1 MDWRLPRRWTL
12 GVALFVL
19 LVVLPIAL
27 FGIPVDSAAPDPV
40 PFEDTRT
47 IGIASAEELAADDKG
62 AIPRV
67 QVFYSQYQY
76 VMGYYGLSTALAAI
90 NEPSTTQQYGHPL
103 VTYVTDYSN
112 TAPTVDANGRIETER
127 VPAWT
132 AASNAVFVVDSG
144 GQTPVGEAIVP
155 FSDRSDADAFA
166 AKTGG
171 RVVSWAVL
179 GERSFET
186 DDGAVVRDRVA
197 AQRAAADAWVAERTT
212 LGDRERS
219 VTVGPDDDLQAAID
233 AAPNGT
239 TVALDPG
246 RYSGPIEIDHPITLR
261 GSAATIAG
269 DGESSVISV
278 TADRVAIE
286 GVTITG
292 VGNQTRNPDA
302 VAGDSWDANIEL
314 GYGHGDAAIK
324 ATEANDT
331 LIADVTVPHTPAN
344 GVLLRRSPGGVVRN
358 LSVAGPEDWHDG
370 FMGVIAM
377 YSPTVIEDSAV
388 TDGRDG
394 VYLHRS
400 DGTVIRNNT
409 FRDNRYGVHLMYSSE
424 TLVADN
430 RMAGQEYGGVTVMT
444 DPTRNAIVGNL
455 VRNTATGI
463 STSGSNSYIAD
474 NGVTDSRIG
483 ITTTAINSVYEHNV
497 VRHNNQ
503 GMRTGSVVA
512 TSEVTANDFLNND
525 RHAGASAGPLRVW
538 RGNHWEDALTTPSG
552 QTAERAYTPTDPVD
566 GQRHRS
572 IARRTVAASPIY
584 QGLRALTGSSPGL
597 RSGSIL
603 DPEPVAHPQNPELV
617 ETTATLHTEGLDAV
631 TAGTPTNASH

>member
-1 MDWRLPRRWTL
+1 MDWRLPRRRTVW
-12 GVALFVL
+12 VVLFVFVAVIPL
-19 LVVLPIAL
+19 AL

-40 PFEDTRT
+40 PFADTRA
-47 IGIASAEELAADDKG
+47 IGVASAEELAADDPA

-76 VMGYYGLSTALAAI
+76 VVGYYGLSTALAAI
-90 NEPSTTQQYGHPL
+90 DEPATQQQYGHPL
-103 VTYVTDYSN
+103 VTYATDYSN
-112 TAPTVDANGRIETER
+112 TAPSIGGDGRIKTER
-127 VPAWT
+127 IPAWT
-132 AASNAVFVVDSG
+132 AANDAVFVVDSG
-144 GQTPVGEAIVP
+144 AHTPVGEAIVP
-155 FSDRSDADAFA
+155 FSDRSDAETFA
-166 AKTGG
+166 DQTGG
-171 RVVSWAVL
+171 RVVSWTTL
-179 GERSFET
+179 TERSFET

-197 AQRAAADAWVAERTT
+197 GQQAAADGWVAERTA
-212 LGDRERS
+212 LRDRERS

-233 AAPNGT
+233 DAPNGT
-239 TVALDPG
+239 TVAVAPG
-246 RYSGPIEIDHPITLR
+246 QYPGPIEIDHPITLR
-261 GSAATIAG
+261 GAGATIAG
-269 DGESSVISV
+269 DGEGSVISV
-278 TADRVAIE
+278 TADRVAIT
-286 GVTITG
+286 GLTITG

-324 ATEANDT
+324 ATGANDT
-331 LIADVTVPHTPAN
+331 LVADVTVPHTPAN
-344 GVLLRRSPGGVVRN
+344 GVLLRRSPGGVVTN

-409 FRDNRYGVHLMYSSE
+409 FQANRYGVHLMYSSE
-424 TLVADN
+424 TLVANN
-430 RMAGQEYGGVTVMT
+430 RMAGQEYGGITVMT
-444 DPTRNAIVGNL
+444 DPTRTAIVGNL

-463 STSGSNSYIAD
+463 STSGSNSYIAN

-483 ITTTAINSVYEHNV
+483 ITTTAINSLYEHNV
-497 VRHNNQ
+497 VRNNNQ

-512 TSEVTANDFLNND
+512 TSEVTGNDFIDND

-538 RGNHWEDALTTPSG
+538 RGNHWEDALATPSG
-552 QTAERAYTPTDPVD
+552 RTAERAYMPTDPVD

-572 IARRTVAASPIY
+572 TARRTVAASPIY
-584 QGLRALTGSSPGL
+584 QGLRELTGASPGL

-603 DPEPVAHPQNPELV
+603 DPEPVARPQNPELV
-617 ETTATLHTEGLDAV
+617 ATTATLHAEGLTNV
-631 TAGTPTNASH
+631 TAEPPTTGRY

>member
-19 LVVLPIAL
+19 LIVLPIAL
-27 FGIPVDSAAPDPV
+27 FGIPVDSAAPEPV

-47 IGIASAEELAADDKG
+47 IGVASAEELAADNP
-62 AIPRV
+62 ATIPRV

-90 NEPSTTQQYGHPL
+90 DEPSTTQQYGHPL

-112 TAPTVDANGRIETER
+112 TEPAVDADGQIETER
-127 VPAWT
+127 LPAWT
-132 AASNAVFVVDSG
+132 PASDAVFVVDSG
-144 GQTPVGEAIVP
+144 GQTPVGDATVP
-155 FSDRSDADAFA
+155 FSDRSDAETFA
-166 AKTGG
+166 DQTGG
-171 RVVSWAVL
+171 RVVSWATL

-197 AQRAAADAWVAERTT
+197 EQRADADRWVAERTA
-212 LGDRERS
+212 LRDRERS

-233 AAPNGT
+233 TAPNGT

-261 GSAATIAG
+261 GADATIAG
-269 DGESSVISV
+269 DGKGSVISV

-324 ATEANDT
+324 ATGANDT
-331 LIADVTVPHTPAN
+331 LVADVTVPHTPAN
-344 GVLLRRSPGGVVRN
+344 GVLLRRSPGGVVTN

-377 YSPTVIEDSAV
+377 YSPAVIEDSAV

-444 DPTRNAIVGNL
+444 DPARTAIVGNL

-463 STSGSNSYIAD
+463 STSGSDAYIAH

-483 ITTTAINSVYEHNV
+483 ITTTAINSLYEHNV
-497 VRHNNQ
+497 VRWNNQ

-512 TSEVTANDFLNND
+512 TSEVTANDFVNND

-552 QTAERAYTPTDPVD
+552 QTAERAYMPTDPVD
-566 GQRHRS
+566 GQRHHS

-584 QGLRALTGSSPGL
+584 QGLRELTGSSPGL

-603 DPEPVAHPQNPELV
+603 DPEPVERPQNPELV
-617 ETTATLHTEGLDAV
+617 ATTATLHTDGLANA
-631 TAGTPTNASH
+631 TAGTPTTVSN